1 MKNIQYQQK
10 AVSEL
15 VEKTIGL
22 LSLSGNR
29 HTLIFKVVCVRADHC
44 QIEKHFY
51 AFLPVI
57 LADYSILCLIMQSEE
72 RIYRLFFSCRKN
84 F

>member
-29 HTLIFKVVCVRADHC
+29 HTLVFKAPTGSG
-44 QIEKHFY
+44 KT
-51 AFLPVI
+51 VI
-57 LADYSILCLIMQSEE
+57 DVYKRQGL
-72 RIYRLFFSCRKN
+72 
-84 F
+84 

>member
-29 HTLIFKVVCVRADHC
+29 HTLIFKAPKDRYGIGDAH
-44 QIEKHFY
+44 
-51 AFLPVI
+51 A
-57 LADYSILCLIMQSEE
+57 AE
-72 RIYRLFFSCRKN
+72 R
-84 F
+84 

>member
-22 LSLSGNR
+22 LSLSGNPPYTR
-29 HTLIFKVVCVRADHC
+29 VQGADR
-44 QIEKHFY
+44 Q
-51 AFLPVI
+51 
-57 LADYSILCLIMQSEE
+57 
-72 RIYRLFFSCRKN
+72 RKDRYGIGDAYEAE
-84 F
+84 

>member
-29 HTLIFKVVCVRADHC
+29 HTLVFKAPTGSGKSAPWPRR
-44 QIEKHFY
+44 
-51 AFLPVI
+51 
-57 LADYSILCLIMQSEE
+57 QS
-72 RIYRLFFSCRKN
+72 RSPRRSR
-84 F
+84 

>member
-29 HTLIFKVVCVRADHC
+29 HTLIFKAPTGSGKTVMASEMLMRLNDELAERRMHRSPKWHTSGLLPTSCTSRA
-44 QIEKHFY
+44 I
-51 AFLPVI
+51 
-57 LADYSILCLIMQSEE
+57 S
-72 RIYRLFFSCRKN
+72 R
-84 F
+84 

>member
-29 HTLIFKVVCVRADHC
+29 HTLVFKAPTGSGKTVMEPPYTRIQGTDRQRKDRYGIGDAH
-44 QIEKHFY
+44 
-51 AFLPVI
+51 A
-57 LADYSILCLIMQSEE
+57 AE
-72 RIYRLFFSCRKN
+72 R
-84 F
+84 